1 LLLSFLPLALKVSHE
16 IRTPL
21 NGVIGNVDLALSNGL
36 SEKWREENL
45 EGLKIAKTSGSL
57 LLSIIQDIL
66 DLSKI
71 EAGQLVVN
79 DNESFSI
86 MDVMNQTQNLANTI
100 ITSTNKN
107 IAFSMTMDSNM
118 KDGILGDPFRFQQVV
133 NNLVSNAI
141 KFTEQGRVELRA
153 GLLDDETL
161 EFSVLDTG
169 KGIPPAHLES
179 IFEPF
184 RQVDISDTRQHGG
197 TGLGLTITRKLVQM
211 MGGELRVDSNTFG
224 PNRGSNFAFTL
235 PYRPFQSGPVTP
247 RPTLHTKLPAVPDH
261 TSKRN
266 LGISKK
272 ARACHK
278 ILVAE
283 DDPVSRK
290 LVSRMLQRTGYQ
302 VLLAC
307 NGEEAVAAYK
317 CMEGEVSLV
326 LMDVQMPVLDGHDA
340 TRQIREFERQLEGRA
355 QAVPII
361 ALSAGAMKG
370 DHEQG
375 LSVGMTDY
383 LTKPVDFKGLVETL
397 GRYLPPEG

>member
-1 LLLSFLPLALKVSHE
+1 
-16 IRTPL
+16 
-21 NGVIGNVDLALSNGL
+21 
-36 SEKWREENL
+36 
-45 EGLKIAKTSGSL
+45 
-57 LLSIIQDIL
+57 
-66 DLSKI
+66 
-71 EAGQLVVN
+71 
-79 DNESFSI
+79 
-86 MDVMNQTQNLANTI
+86 
-100 ITSTNKN
+100 
-107 IAFSMTMDSNM
+107 
-118 KDGILGDPFRFQQVV
+118 
-133 NNLVSNAI
+133 
-141 KFTEQGRVELRA
+141 
-153 GLLDDETL
+153 
-161 EFSVLDTG
+161 
-169 KGIPPAHLES
+169 
-179 IFEPF
+179 
-184 RQVDISDTRQHGG
+184 
-197 TGLGLTITRKLVQM
+197 
-211 MGGELRVDSNTFG
+211 
-224 PNRGSNFAFTL
+224 
-235 PYRPFQSGPVTP
+235 
-247 RPTLHTKLPAVPDH
+247 
-261 TSKRN
+261 
-266 LGISKK
+266 
-272 ARACHK
+272 
-278 ILVAE
+278 VAE